1 MTYSSVPKSALSTQE
16 INAAEFYGISQQLPA
31 ISPELQAT
39 LQHIVDDVVAGLD
52 CVGAMVA
59 TLEGGNA
66 LPVRAYAVNFAQEF
80 LKEWEKRLGISVIGP
95 KSVAYLDDRKF
106 KDNLSIRAVKGVDGH
121 PESYVTSDSLYDLFR
136 PVVSK
141 PLSILAQQ
149 TTGIKQVIAV
159 PFFLEDEVVG
169 NLFAAARREFS
180 PEDIAFLTA
189 LGHQAAT
196 AIESQRRLAEIH
208 TLERVI
214 LALQASMTDEKQVLQ
229 IIVDAVVHELDF
241 VGAMVATLETGN
253 VLPVRAYSISF
264 AQDFIEAWEK
274 RLGVGFLSPSS
285 VAYLDNPEF
294 KDNLSARA
302 VKGVD
307 GRPERYV
314 ISDSLYDLFRPV
326 VNRPLS
332 AMAQKFTGIKQVIA
346 VPFFLEDEVVGNLF
360 AATRRPRFSKREIE
374 LLTLLGQQA
383 AVGIRNA
390 RIYRKSEERRQA
402 AEIFARMAFSSAA
415 YVHALR
421 NHVGA
426 FKMYTQLVK
435 SHVNGSF
442 QELGDQ
448 VNERLGQAANILDH
462 LHEPWRESP
471 DALTDVN
478 VCLKR
483 ALDKVVPDYQA
494 SESKDGVAIC
504 LSLAER
510 LPAIKTSPDMLSEAF
525 KVLIKNAVEA
535 VQEKFGQKG
544 QGKVWVESRHL
555 DGQAI
560 EIRVRD
566 NGAGIKPENL
576 SKVFELRW
584 TTKKDV
590 GMGFGLFWTKDF
602 VEGQGGTIEVEST
615 WQEGATFSVRLPLVT
630 G

>member
-1 MTYSSVPKSALSTQE
+1 
-16 INAAEFYGISQQLPA
+16 
-31 ISPELQAT
+31 
-39 LQHIVDDVVAGLD
+39 
-52 CVGAMVA
+52 
-59 TLEGGNA
+59 
-66 LPVRAYAVNFAQEF
+66 
-80 LKEWEKRLGISVIGP
+80 
-95 KSVAYLDDRKF
+95 VAYLDDRKF
-106 KDNLSIRAVKGVDGH
+106 KDNLRVRAVKGVDGR
-121 PESYVTSDSLYDLFR
+121 PARYVIYDSLYDLFR

-141 PLSILAQQ
+141 PLSFLAQQ

-159 PFFLEDEVVG
+159 PIFLEDEVVG

-180 PEDIAFLTA
+180 EQDIAFLTG

-229 IIVDAVVHELDF
+229 IIVDAVVNELDF
-241 VGAMVATLETGN
+241 VGAMVATLEAGN

-264 AQDFIEAWEK
+264 AQDFIETWEK

-285 VAYLDNPEF
+285 VAYLDSPEF
-294 KDNLSARA
+294 KYNLSARA
-302 VKGVD
+302 VKGID
-307 GRPERYV
+307 GRPAKYI

-332 AMAQKFTGIKQVIA
+332 AMAQKFTGIQQVIA

-421 NHVGA
+421 NHVGV
-426 FKMYTQLVK
+426 FRMYTQLVK
-435 SHVNGSF
+435 SQLNGGF
-442 QELGDQ
+442 QELGTQ
-448 VNERLGQAANILDH
+448 VNERLNQATDILDN
-462 LHEPWRESP
+462 LHEPWRETP

-483 ALDKVVPDYQA
+483 ALDKVVPDHHK
-494 SESKDGVAIC
+494 SESKEGVVIC
-504 LSLAER
+504 LSLAEK
-510 LPAIKTSPDMLSEAF
+510 LPLIQTSPDMLSEAF

-535 VQEKFGQKG
+535 VKEKWGQKG
-544 QGKVWVESRHL
+544 QGKVWIESRQL
-555 DGQAI
+555 SGQAI
-560 EIRVRD
+560 EVQVRD
-566 NGAGIKPENL
+566 NGIGIKPENL
-576 SKVFELRW
+576 SKVFE
-584 TTKKDV
+584 
-590 GMGFGLFWTKDF
+590 FQGLCGRPGWNHRGR
-602 VEGQGGTIEVEST
+602 E
-615 WQEGATFSVRLPLVT
+615 
-630 G
+630 